1 MGNAGRLPGGR
12 SPHAKRTH
20 EISIHS
26 KGRALPKPIR
36 ADHKIANPPFAA
48 EEQTKFN
55 TKGEDNMLMTSD
67 QSPLTPCPER
77 AATRPLERV
86 EMDTWRVDLLKLFA
100 DAGLPLSAKERENF
114 GLNGVQQPWYLSHA
128 TCAVTH
134 CILAMRL
141 SQTAPVAST
150 VQTMEMITRDKG
162 IWADAVGALSPWHMY
177 GLPERLV
184 TDCGTE
190 YVSIE
195 ARAAARDLGIVQE
208 HAPAGFPQ
216 MQASIAR
223 LFMTLGV
230 NLRPR
235 LLGRTF
241 DGMIR
246 EHSLDPARSVLTTED
261 LCTALIRWVVDIHHQ
276 QPNARLHGET
286 PAQCWDRLNA
296 QYGVAVPPDMFRR
309 RIAFGTR
316 MTRTLTKGGITI
328 LGVRYKAEELAV
340 KMVGKVGALV
350 DVRWHGDDIG
360 AIAVRIDD
368 EWIEVPAVTPGC
380 DGVSVQTLIAA
391 RRAIIDRDKRPIVLL
406 VDDQSEDRLK
416 REEECI
422 FVGFIKRVASEQAPL

>member
-1 MGNAGRLPGGR
+1 M
-12 SPHAKRTH
+12 
-20 EISIHS
+20 SIYSEGH
-26 KGRALPKPIR
+26 ALPKPIR
-36 ADHKIANPPFAA
+36 ADRKIANPPFAA

-55 TKGEDNMLMTSD
+55 TKGEDNMLMTSE
-67 QSPLTPCPER
+67 QSPLTPCPES

-86 EMDTWRVDLLKLFA
+86 EMDTWRVDLLKLLA
-100 DAGLPLSAKERENF
+100 EAGLLSAKERENF
-114 GLNGVQQPWYLSHA
+114 GLNGSQKPWYLTYAICTA
-128 TCAVTH
+128 TR

-162 IWADAVGALSPWHMY
+162 IWVDAVGALSPWHMY
-177 GLPERLV
+177 GVPERLV
-184 TDCGTE
+184 TGCGME
-190 YVSIE
+190 YVSIK
-195 ARAAARDLGIVQE
+195 ARAAARDLGIVLE

-216 MQASIAR
+216 MQGSIAR

-246 EHSLDPARSVLTTED
+246 EHSLDPARSVFTTQD
-261 LCTALIRWVVDIHHQ
+261 RCTALIRWVVDIHHQ
-276 QPNARLHGET
+276 QPNAGLHGET

-296 QYGVAVPPDMFRR
+296 QYGVAVPTDMSCR

-328 LGVRYKAEELAV
+328 LGVRYKAEDLAV

-360 AIAVRIDD
+360 AIAVRMDD

-391 RRAIIDRDKRPIVLL
+391 RRAITDRDKRRATL
-406 VDDQSEDRLK
+406 ED
-416 REEECI
+416 C
-422 FVGFIKRVASEQAPL
+422 VALQAFADI

>member
-1 MGNAGRLPGGR
+1 M
-12 SPHAKRTH
+12 
-20 EISIHS
+20 SIYS

-36 ADHKIANPPFAA
+36 ADRKIANPPVAA

-55 TKGEDNMLMTSD
+55 TKEEDNMLMTSD
-67 QSPLTPCPER
+67 PSPLTPCPGR

-86 EMDTWRVDLLKLFA
+86 EMDTLRVDLLKLFA

-114 GLNGVQQPWYLSHA
+114 GLNGVQQPWYLTYA
-128 TCAVTH
+128 TCTTTR

-141 SQTAPVAST
+141 TQAPPVAST

-162 IWADAVGALSPWHMY
+162 IGANAVGALSSWHMC

-190 YVSIE
+190 CVSVE
-195 ARAAARDLGIVQE
+195 ARAAARDLGIVLE

-216 MQASIAR
+216 MRASIAR

-230 NLRPR
+230 KLRPR

-241 DGMIR
+241 DGIIR

-276 QPNARLHGET
+276 QPNAGLHGEI
-286 PAQCWDRLNA
+286 PVQCWDRLNA
-296 QYGVAVPPDMFRR
+296 QHGVAVPPDMSRR

-316 MTRTLTKGGITI
+316 MTRTLTNGGITI

-340 KMVGKVGALV
+340 KMVGKRGIGGCAL
-350 DVRWHGDDIG
+350 
-360 AIAVRIDD
+360 
-368 EWIEVPAVTPGC
+368 
-380 DGVSVQTLIAA
+380 A
-391 RRAIIDRDKRPIVLL
+391 RRRYRRNRR
-406 VDDQSEDRLK
+406 QNR
-416 REEECI
+416 R
-422 FVGFIKRVASEQAPL
+422 